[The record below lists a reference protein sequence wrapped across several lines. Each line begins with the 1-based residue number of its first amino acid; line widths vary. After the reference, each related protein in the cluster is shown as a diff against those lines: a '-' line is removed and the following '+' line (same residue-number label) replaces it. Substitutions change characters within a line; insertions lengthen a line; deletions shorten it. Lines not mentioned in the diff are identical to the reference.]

1 MKKLLILF
9 ILPFCLDANAAIPL
23 TKTCKTDMVAYKKAI
38 ESYHVVNLLQR
49 LPSLK
54 KFTTCTDIKKPVVK
68 KPVVKKTIS
77 KKSVKTKGKL

>member
-38 ESYHVVNLLQR
+38 ESYPVVNLLQR

-54 KFTTCTDIKKPVVK
+54 KFTICTDIK

>member
-23 TKTCKTDMVAYKKAI
+23 TKTCKTDMAAYKKAI
-38 ESYHVVNLLQR
+38 ESYPVVNLLQR

-54 KFTTCTDIKKPVVK
+54 KFTICKDIK

-77 KKSVKTKGKL
+77 KKSVKNKGKL

>member
-38 ESYHVVNLLQR
+38 KSYPVVNLLQR

-54 KFTTCTDIKKPVVK
+54 KFTTCKDIK

>member
-9 ILPFCLDANAAIPL
+9 IFPFCLDAHGSITQ
-23 TKTCKTDMVAYKKAI
+23 TKICKTDSIAYKKAI
-38 ESYHVVNLLQR
+38 ASYPVVNLLQR

-54 KFTTCTDIKKPVVK
+54 KFTICKDIK